1 MGYKLIR
8 KSDGLVNVSKDVTW
22 LEFDDGGKFKE
33 RFDEPAIGRS
43 LLMSPFNAFFSWQT
57 TGITKIVRKTKHT
70 ITFKTK
76 NSEYKLYKNIK

>member
-8 KSDGLVNVSKDVTW
+8 KSDGLINVSRDVTW
-22 LEFDDGGKFKE
+22 LEFDDVGKFKE

-43 LLMSPFNAFFSWQT
+43 LLMSPFNAFFTWQT
-57 TGITKIVRKTKHT
+57 TPITKIVRETKHT

>member
-8 KSDGLVNVSKDVTW
+8 KSDGLVNVSRDVTW

-57 TGITKIVRKTKHT
+57 TEITKIVRKTKHT